1 MQILVAGI
9 FPLKGY
15 LRRQCTCYVSVM
27 LNTYI
32 VIILSLDIEEIY
44 GMAIQ
49 VSHCF
54 LIIFK
59 NALSG
64 SGVFPVYGLEI

>member
-1 MQILVAGI
+1 M
-9 FPLKGY
+9 LK
-15 LRRQCTCYVSVM
+15 T
-27 LNTYI
+27 NI

-44 GMAIQ
+44 NKAIQ
-49 VSHCF
+49 VSRCF

-64 SGVFPVYGLEI
+64 SGVFPASRDGDLITYGRMIRWENNSDMCRRETDR

>member
-1 MQILVAGI
+1 MASSHKGE
-9 FPLKGY
+9 LK
-15 LRRQCTCYVSVM
+15 RPCNVTVM
-27 LNTYI
+27 LKTYI
-32 VIILSLDIEEIY
+32 VIILPFDIERIY

-49 VSHCF
+49 VSRCF

-64 SGVFPVYGLEI
+64 SGVFPAYEMEI

>member
-1 MQILVAGI
+1 
-9 FPLKGY
+9 
-15 LRRQCTCYVSVM
+15 M

-49 VSHCF
+49 VSRCF

-64 SGVFPVYGLEI
+64 SGVFPAYGLEI

>member
-1 MQILVAGI
+1 MLCNVTVT
-9 FPLKGY
+9 LK
-15 LRRQCTCYVSVM
+15 T
-27 LNTYI
+27 NI

-44 GMAIQ
+44 GQAIQ
-49 VSHCF
+49 VSRCF

-64 SGVFPVYGLEI
+64 SGVFPAYEMEI